1 MITENKTK
9 AILFDLDGTLI
20 DHFQAIYRTFLHVQD
35 KLSLQEYDYTTIKN
49 SVGASL
55 TTTLE
60 DLYGPKC
67 VPEALHLFENY
78 YASII
83 NEDLI
88 LLPGVHW
95 FLNNLLNHNYTLA
108 LFTNKP
114 TPYSKIICQTLEID
128 HHFSHIIGTNHSD
141 PKFKKP
147 EKTFTEHALKT
158 VNACPKSTALIGDS
172 TFDIDAAH
180 SVNMP
185 IYSVTT
191 GSHSKEDL
199 LNHTSP
205 PTKIFKDLFDLGHSL
220 FNFTP
225 PTQQEILPEITYTS

>member
-1 MITENKTK
+1 MITEQKTK

-20 DHFQAIYRTFLHVQD
+20 DHFQAIYRTFVHVQERMD
-35 KLSLQEYDYTTIKN
+35 LNRHDYQTIKN

-55 TTTLE
+55 VTTLA
-60 DLYGPKC
+60 DLYGQDAVK
-67 VPEALHLFENY
+67 EAIPLFEKY

-95 FLNNLLNHNYTLA
+95 FLNNLLEHDYTIA

-114 TPYSKIICQTLEID
+114 TPYSQIICKTLEID
-128 HHFSHIIGTNHSD
+128 HHFLHIIGSD
-141 PKFKKP
+141 HANPLFRKP
-147 EKTFTEHALKT
+147 EKSFTQYALKI
-158 VNACPKSTALIGDS
+158 VDACPKTAALIGDS

-180 SVNMP
+180 SVGMP

-191 GSHSKEDL
+191 GTHSKEEL
-199 LNHTSP
+199 LNHTNP
-205 PTKIFKDLFDLGHSL
+205 PTKVFDDLHHLGNSL
-220 FNFTP
+220 FQFT
-225 PTQQEILPEITYTS
+225 LPQ